1 MDRWAALRRPAA
13 RFPGPSRSSGILC
26 MAVPPERPTLTPAAI
41 EALRRREAAQ
51 AAALRENLR
60 RRKQQARERQGA
72 TPVEPDGEDPGRE
85 G

>member
-1 MDRWAALRRPAA
+1 MTL
-13 RFPGPSRSSGILC
+13 
-26 MAVPPERPTLTPAAI
+26 PPERPTLTPAAI

-60 RRKQQARERQGA
+60 RRKQQARDRQGA
-72 TPVEPDGEDPGRE
+72 TPDDPDGEGPARE